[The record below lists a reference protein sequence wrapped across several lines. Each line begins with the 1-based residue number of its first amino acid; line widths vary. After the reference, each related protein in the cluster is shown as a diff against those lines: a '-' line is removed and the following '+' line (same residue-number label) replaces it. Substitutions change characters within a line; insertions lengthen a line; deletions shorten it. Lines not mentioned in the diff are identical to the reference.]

1 MKRLL
6 FVAVMTFMVT
16 GTANAQET
24 PAPCGPA
31 NDLAA
36 DVGDNVAAN
45 SRCFELRMYTAEPEM
60 NGKGGIDNLHQ
71 RFAQQLLLGVA
82 GYQLLIEQKS
92 LAGWQNFPNP
102 LSSKSRLLNI
112 PKLAM
117 SVAM

>member
-31 NDLAA
+31 SDLAS
-36 DVGDNVAAN
+36 DVGGNVAAN

-60 NGKGGIDNLHQ
+60 NGKGGKTLIIQILSCGCLVIETALIGKRSGP
-71 RFAQQLLLGVA
+71 RFERIRSGTPYERSMRCL
-82 GYQLLIEQKS
+82 
-92 LAGWQNFPNP
+92 FRPM
-102 LSSKSRLLNI
+102 SS
-112 PKLAM
+112 
-117 SVAM
+117 